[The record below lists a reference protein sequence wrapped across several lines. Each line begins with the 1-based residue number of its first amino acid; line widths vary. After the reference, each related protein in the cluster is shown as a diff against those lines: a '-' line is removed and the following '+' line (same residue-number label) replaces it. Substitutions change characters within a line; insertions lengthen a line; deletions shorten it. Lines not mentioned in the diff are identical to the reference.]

1 MLKSRLFSFIASI
14 GHSKSNFNFIHCSR
28 TLLLEDVLKEKIE
41 NFVKSAPVTVFMK
54 GTQTEPLCGFSRNV
68 KLILDLHR
76 IPFKDFN
83 VLEDEK
89 IREGIKEFSDWPTIP
104 QVYVNG
110 KFVGGADIFMQMH
123 KDGENMST
131 ITDITRSN
139 KIGISRNVD
148 YVGFANFPNQVF
160 RRCIKNGFEF
170 TLMVVG

>member
-1 MLKSRLFSFIASI
+1 MLKSKLFSSSFIASI
-14 GHSKSNFNFIHCSR
+14 TNKKSNFNFFHCSGR
-28 TLLLEDVLKEKIE
+28 LLLEDVLKERIE

-54 GTQTEPLCGFSRNV
+54 GTQTEPMCGFSRNV

-123 KDGENMST
+123 KDGE
-131 ITDITRSN
+131 IHKFFDAE
-139 KIGISRNVD
+139 GIPSRFSD
-148 YVGFANFPNQVF
+148 
-160 RRCIKNGFEF
+160 KFEK
-170 TLMVVG
+170 TEG